1 MARGEALLSCERSTK
16 SLSSCL
22 LRFLVRVS
30 LRLSMAVG
38 VLGRSISSDPRLPD
52 LEAKGSMLR
61 KAGFLELVLPIV
73 MVLDREKLKKVD
85 EAVDATD
92 DLL

>member
-1 MARGEALLSCERSTK
+1 M
-16 SLSSCL
+16 

-52 LEAKGSMLR
+52 LEEAKGSMLR